1 MNLSAI
7 LNIITG
13 ALEQGLIYGILALGL
28 LITYRIL
35 DFPDLTVDSSFPL
48 GAAITALMTVNGYP
62 PVLSLFAAAAAG
74 AVAGL
79 VTGLIHVRCHVRDL
93 LSGIITMTGL
103 YSINLRIAGKANL
116 PFFANATLFKN
127 PFTKS
132 LAAWIAPYS
141 TLIIIL
147 LIVLAAKLLLD
158 WYLKTKAGFLLR
170 AAGDNASVVTTLAR
184 DVGTTKIIGLMI
196 ANALVALSGAVMAQ
210 HQRSFDISMG
220 TGTMVTGLASVII
233 GTNLFKNLGWMK
245 STTMVIIGSVLYK
258 LCVSAAISCGLE
270 AQDMKLIT
278 AVLFLLILI
287 FAQTQFK
294 RKKVRIHA

>member
-1 MNLSAI
+1 MLSVLYSAV
-7 LNIITG
+7 G
-13 ALEQGLIYGILALGL
+13 QGLLWAMVTFGVFL
-28 LITYRIL
+28 TYRIL
-35 DFPDLTVDSSFPL
+35 DFADLSVDGTLAFGGAVAAVLTMAGWDPL
-48 GAAITALMTVNGYP
+48 LC
-62 PVLSLFAAAAAG
+62 VLAAAAAG
-74 AVAGL
+74 AAAGAL
-79 VTGLIHVRCHVRDL
+79 TALFATKMRIPAI
-93 LSGIITMTGL
+93 LSGILTQIAL

-132 LAAWIAPYS
+132 LPAWIAPYS

-233 GTNLFKNLGWMK
+233 GTNLFKSLGWMK